1 MSYRFLS
8 PALLEL
14 SQAAEFYEGRVAG
27 LGADFLEEVDAAID
41 RILQFPEAWGRLGR
55 NYRRCSLRRFPY
67 LIIYIIEPAKDI
79 LIVSVFHQSREP
91 GTWRGNL

>member
-8 PALLEL
+8 PALLEV
-14 SQAAEFYEGRVAG
+14 SQAAEFYEERVAG
-27 LGADFLEEVDAAID
+27 LGADFLDEVDAAID

-67 LIIYIIEPAKDI
+67 LII
-79 LIVSVFHQSREP
+79 
-91 GTWRGNL
+91 

>member
-1 MSYRFLS
+1 MNYRFLS

-14 SQAAEFYEGRVAG
+14 SQAAEFHEGRVAG
-27 LGADFLEEVDAAID
+27 LGADFLDEVDAAID

-67 LIIYIIEPAKDI
+67 LII
-79 LIVSVFHQSREP
+79 
-91 GTWRGNL
+91 

>member
-8 PALLEL
+8 PALLEV
-14 SQAAEFYEGRVAG
+14 SQAAEFYEERVAG
-27 LGADFLEEVDAAID
+27 LGADFLDEVVAAID

-67 LIIYIIEPAKDI
+67 LIIYIIEPNRDI

-91 GTWRGNL
+91 GSWRENL